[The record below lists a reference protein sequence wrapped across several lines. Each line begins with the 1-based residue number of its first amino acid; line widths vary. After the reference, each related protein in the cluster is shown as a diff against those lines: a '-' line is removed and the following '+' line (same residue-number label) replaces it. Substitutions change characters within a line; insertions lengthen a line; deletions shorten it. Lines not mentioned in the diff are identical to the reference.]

1 VAAKTSFLTQSQS
14 GAEALR
20 SRTAEIEHA
29 VRVISH
35 ACCWAG
41 SRNLL
46 AEIRHSRWG
55 RKIRAAIAGHD
66 TPALFDS
73 LIEALSYQGI
83 ADRVAYDYIKRHGGI
98 TWRDIEQSLSRRVS
112 CPKLRSYWHYYD
124 CRYQKSQATCAELN
138 HISRCP
144 APAYN
149 LRNGR
154 LNQTAYSLFLFIR
167 DIAGRDLVAWIDTQ
181 LGKQAEVMGSDRL
194 AGMFEGLIGPLRNV
208 HGISDKVIAM
218 ALSSILLAA
227 PKNRP
232 HWHEAGAC
240 LIAVDTLVHNF
251 LHRTGIL
258 RRFAA
263 EHSYGVA
270 CYRPGQCADI
280 IQLVADRIDAREFGR
295 RYPRCF
301 PRFVQHAIWRYC
313 AQQGQD
319 ICNGNRI
326 DDSRRCQNTAC
337 RIHGICDRVA
347 LRGSLNI

>member
-1 VAAKTSFLTQSQS
+1 L
-14 GAEALR
+14 
-20 SRTAEIEHA
+20 
-29 VRVISH
+29 
-35 ACCWAG
+35 AG
-41 SRNLL
+41 SRDLL
-46 AEIRHSRWG
+46 REIRANPSGH
-55 RKIRAAIAGHD
+55 KIMAAIAGHD
-66 TPALFDS
+66 TATLFDW

-83 ADRVAYDYIKRHGGI
+83 ADRVAYDYMERHGGI
-98 TWRDIEQSLSRRVS
+98 TWRDIEQSLSRPVS
-112 CPKLRSYWHYYD
+112 CPKLRNYWHYYD
-124 CRYQKSQATCAELN
+124 CRYQKSQWTCAELN

-144 APAYN
+144 VPTHN

-154 LNQTAYSLFLFIR
+154 LNQTAFALYLFIR
-167 DIAGRDLVAWIDTQ
+167 DIANEDLVAWIDGQ
-181 LGKQAEVMGSDRL
+181 LRKEAGHTASDRL
-194 AGMFEGLIGPLRNV
+194 AGMREALIGPLRNV

-232 HWHEAGAC
+232 HWHEAGAS

-263 EHSYGVA
+263 EHTYGLA
-270 CYRPGQCADI
+270 CYRPGGCAEI
-280 IQLVADRIDAREFGR
+280 IQAVADRIDAREFSQ

-313 AQQGQD
+313 AQQGED

-326 DDSRRCQNTAC
+326 DDSSHCQNTAC

-347 LRGSLNI
+347 LRG